1 MTLGE
6 RILCKRKECGLS
18 QEGLGEKL
26 DVTRQTVYKWE
37 SDQAVPDLDKLIKLA
52 QIFGVRVGWLIA
64 EEKID
69 QEEQLAKLLAHSQA
83 MQSVKPD
90 TGDTMEAE
98 TTVGREKFNRLHC
111 LAAATSLVIAVAFS
125 AVAFKLASID
135 RKIADLQSTNQCSQ
149 VSTSPQNEG
158 SFTIADA
165 TAPSQPGQ
173 GPHVFT
179 AVSNATGPLK
189 LSQSKQEPDFFTVKK
204 ALTVYRSP
212 SVTARLAGTISHGE
226 TAEILRIEFI
236 GGHFWGYVRHQGA
249 DGAELLGWIC

>member
-6 RILCKRKECGLS
+6 RILQKRKECGLS
-18 QEGLGEKL
+18 QENLGEKL

-37 SDQAVPDLDKLIKLA
+37 SDQAVPDLDKLIRLA

-83 MQSVKPD
+83 MQPVRPD
-90 TGDTMEAE
+90 AGEIPEASA
-98 TTVGREKFNRLHC
+98 RRKSNWLHC
-111 LAAATSLVIAVAFS
+111 FAAATALVIAVAFS

-149 VSTSPQNEG
+149 VSTSSQTEG

-179 AVSNATGPLK
+179 AVSNATEPLK
-189 LSQSKQEPDFFTVKK
+189 LSQSKQEPDVFTVKRP
-204 ALTVYRSP
+204 LTVYSSP
-212 SVTARLAGTISHGE
+212 SKGARLVRTISHGE

-236 GGHFWGYVRHQGA
+236 GGHFWGCVRYQGA
-249 DGAELLGWIC
+249 DGAELLGWIY